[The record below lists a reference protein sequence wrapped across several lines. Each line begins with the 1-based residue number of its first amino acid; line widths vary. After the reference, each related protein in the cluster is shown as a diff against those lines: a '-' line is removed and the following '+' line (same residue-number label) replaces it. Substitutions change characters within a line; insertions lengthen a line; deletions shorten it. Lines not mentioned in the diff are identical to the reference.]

1 MKLPRPLQAIAPSLV
16 GAALAVAGI
25 ATARAEGL
33 EVRVLSAV
41 ADAVPDPTEKTVVS
55 GTAVTLIAAA
65 RSAKTGLVAV
75 APRVVWARGER
86 PRKARLPDTAR
97 DGSSKVRW
105 FKVEAAQRS
114 LSNTDPSFH
123 WEPIEYRD
131 VPIPACDDRWT
142 CPADVRASI
151 FGDRGGLG
159 TMAFKVE
166 VSLDGLRGSSPGS
179 EKLYRGGL
187 GEAVARVT
195 VRRDDSYLGYL
206 TELFNTPYIW
216 GSAGTPDSIHQAERR
231 IGSDCA
237 DFVTYGVR
245 RLGHEVPYTSTWTL
259 PKYARELASSPG
271 PDEEGVYR
279 DEKGER
285 IVVGDKGIRPGDLLL
300 FKGHVGAFAR
310 DEEPLGVFTSSD
322 LMIHTCWAEP
332 VEEPIAESGYD
343 KRPLRVLRWRA
354 LER

>member
-1 MKLPRPLQAIAPSLV
+1 MPRLLQATAPGLI
-16 GAALAVAGI
+16 GAALAVAGV
-25 ATARAEGL
+25 TVARAEGL

-41 ADAVPDPTEKTVVS
+41 GDAVPDPTEKKVVA
-55 GTAVTLIAAA
+55 GTAVTLVAAA
-65 RSAKTGLVAV
+65 RSARTGLVAG
-75 APRVVWARGER
+75 APRVVWSQGER
-86 PRKARLPDTAR
+86 PREARPPDTAR
-97 DGSSKVRW
+97 EAGSKVRW

-151 FGDRGGLG
+151 LGDRGGLG

-166 VSLDGLRGSSPGS
+166 VSLDGARGSSPGS
-179 EKLYRGGL
+179 EKPFRGGL
-187 GEAVARVT
+187 SESVARVT

-245 RLGHEVPYTSTWTL
+245 RLGHDVPYTSTWTL
-259 PKYARELASSPG
+259 PKYAREIASSPG

-310 DEEPLGVFTSSD
+310 DEEPLGVFTSTD
-322 LMIHTCWAEP
+322 VMIHTCWAEP
-332 VEEPIAESGYD
+332 VEEPLSESGYG
-343 KRPLRVLRWRA
+343 KRPLKVLRWRA